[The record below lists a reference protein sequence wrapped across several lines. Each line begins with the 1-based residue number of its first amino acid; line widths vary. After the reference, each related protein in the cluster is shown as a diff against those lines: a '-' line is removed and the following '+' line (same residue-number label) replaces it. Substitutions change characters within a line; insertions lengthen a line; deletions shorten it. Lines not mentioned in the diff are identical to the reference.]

1 MLQII
6 SLQMNLYFLF
16 FFSQLESKKKHYWV
30 KVVNIGLNKW
40 ILDCCCLVAKLCLTL
55 SQPYG
60 LSSSRLLCPWNSPG
74 KTTGVVAI
82 SFFRRSSWLR
92 DWTCVSCIGRWILY
106 HWATREAQ
114 SLDQFSS
121 VQLSYSVMSNSL
133 WPHGLQHSR
142 LPCPSPTP
150 GAYSNSCPS
159 SQWCHPNI
167 SSSVI
172 PFSCLQSF
180 PASGSFQ
187 MSQFFPSGG

>member
-92 DWTCVSCIGRWILY
+92 DWTCVSCIGRWILH
-106 HWATREAQ
+106 HWATWEAHPQ
-114 SLDQFSS
+114 TSKDASNLLVLVCCWPEARWCAPKNQESQRCCWWSWRSLRITRIRFLNLKQDRTTIPSI
-121 VQLSYSVMSNSL
+121 NSTSLKLLKL
-133 WPHGLQHSR
+133 WFLT
-142 LPCPSPTP
+142 L
-150 GAYSNSCPS
+150 
-159 SQWCHPNI
+159 
-167 SSSVI
+167 
-172 PFSCLQSF
+172 
-180 PASGSFQ
+180 
-187 MSQFFPSGG
+187 